1 MHFGK
6 YGAPVTARLTFN
18 GHSVI
23 SRSTTPT
30 NTSNNFFYFQLS
42 FHWPYKEKHFQIM
55 FLLKFGSLYI
65 NIIPTY
71 SVYINRVFY
80 ILNISK
86 IHCYKYVI
94 PSSINRH
101 IEKYYFNFMH
111 CNFQKC
117 NCLLRKNL
125 DACRRMFSLLKKHG
139 MSNNR
144 HII

>member
-1 MHFGK
+1 MIILPNKMHFGK
-6 YGAPVTARLTFN
+6 YGVPVTTRLTFN

-55 FLLKFGSLYI
+55 LLLKFGSLYI
-65 NIIPTY
+65 NIIPAY
-71 SVYINRVFY
+71 SE
-80 ILNISK
+80 
-86 IHCYKYVI
+86 IHGYKYVI
-94 PSSINRH
+94 PYGINWH

-111 CNFQKC
+111 CSFQNC
-117 NCLLRKNL
+117 HCLLRKNL
-125 DACRRMFSLLKKHG
+125 DACHRIFSLLKKHG
-139 MSNNR
+139 ISNNR